1 MVVGIL
7 QVQLAIDHATSLKD
21 KRRVV
26 SSVKDKLH
34 REHQVSVAEVDAQDN
49 LRTAVLGITM
59 SASDVKHCQSVLDRI
74 VDRLRSSRD
83 CVLADHATE
92 ILTGR

>member
-7 QVQLAIDHATSLKD
+7 QVQLAIEHAASLKD

-26 SSVKDKLH
+26 SSMKDRLH
-34 REHQVSVAEVDAQDN
+34 REHQVSVAEVDMLDDHRN
-49 LRTAVLGITM
+49 AVLGITM
-59 SASDVKHCQSVLDRI
+59 ASNDVGHCQSVLARI
-74 VDRLRSSRD
+74 VDRLRRDRD